1 VSPEGRESG
10 ASGRGCG
17 RLRLSGEA
25 GMHRGFSGGRIF
37 EDFENEDFENEDFE
51 NVGKRLRPLHEPPP
65 RRLHLSPRRL
75 TASAKA
81 ALR

>member
-1 VSPEGRESG
+1 
-10 ASGRGCG
+10 
-17 RLRLSGEA
+17 
-25 GMHRGFSGGRIF
+25 MHRGFSGGRIF
-37 EDFENEDFENEDFE
+37 EDFENEDFENEDFENEDFENEDFE